1 MSGMKFRIFAISAV
15 VAMGVTNSIASLPNY
30 LTEAEM
36 AEIRGTSA
44 MACQAQKTCNEFNFA
59 YNEYNCAGKED
70 NTPCKRC
77 EHSELK
83 VDVVGMKG
91 EAGCTGGW
99 KTYSG
104 STSPSV
110 NCGKSYQLAYCEGGV
125 CKKTGTTTSNCNV
138 PAVITE
144 QPH

>member
-1 MSGMKFRIFAISAV
+1 MIGMKFRVFAITAV
-15 VAMGVTNSIASLPNY
+15 IAINATNSVASLPKY
-30 LTEAEM
+30 LSKAEM

-44 MACQAQKTCNEFNFA
+44 MACQATKTCNEFNFS
-59 YNEYNCAGKED
+59 YDQYSCAGKED
-70 NTPCKRC
+70 GTPCSTC
-77 EHSELK
+77 EHSSLN
-83 VDVVGMKG
+83 VDVVGMSG
-91 EAGCTGGW
+91 EPGCTGGW

-110 NCGKSYQLAYCEGGV
+110 NCGKKYLLTHCEGGV
-125 CKKTGTTTSNCNV
+125 CIKDGTTTSNCNV